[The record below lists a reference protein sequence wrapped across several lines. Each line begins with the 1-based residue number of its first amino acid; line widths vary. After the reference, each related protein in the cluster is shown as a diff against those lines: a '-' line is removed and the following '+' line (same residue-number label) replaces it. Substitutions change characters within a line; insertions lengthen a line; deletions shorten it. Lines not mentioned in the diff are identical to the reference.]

1 MFINIIHCILYIYCK
16 KCNFMSDLKRFD
28 FKKIKY
34 HARDLRNNPTESEK
48 ILWGEIRGRKLS
60 GYKFLRQ
67 HPLLYKGN
75 LSRFNYFIA
84 DFYCDRK
91 KAVIELDGPIHDSSG
106 DYDDFRD
113 KELEEMGLH
122 ILRIKN
128 EELQNMKN
136 TLDKIKIFLN
146 QIPDIK

>member
-1 MFINIIHCILYIYCK
+1 
-16 KCNFMSDLKRFD
+16 MSDSNKFD
-28 FKKIKY
+28 FKKIKQ
-34 HARDLRNNPTESEK
+34 HAQELRNNPTEAEK
-48 ILWGEIRGRKLS
+48 ILWGEIRGRKLL

-75 LSRFNYFIA
+75 LRKFNYFIA

-91 KAVIELDGPIHDSSG
+91 KAVIELDGPIHDSSV

-128 EELQNMKN
+128 EELQNMPIVLNKIEDFL
-136 TLDKIKIFLN
+136 TQILDFK
-146 QIPDIK
+146 